1 MKNVLDEIDRL
12 RLKRGWTEYELAKRS
27 GITQSTISTWY
38 RRKQILTIDSLS
50 KVCAGF
56 GMTLS
61 AFFLEGDD
69 AIVLTQE
76 QRELLDHW
84 GALSPTQRKIVLE
97 LLEHMGTEH

>member
-1 MKNVLDEIDRL
+1 MKDVLEEITRQ
-12 RLKRGWTEYELAKRS
+12 RLKRGWTEYQLAKNANL
-27 GITQSTISTWY
+27 TQSTISTWY
-38 RRKQILTIDSLS
+38 RKKQIPTIDSLS

-84 GALSPTQRKIVLE
+84 GALSPTQQKIVLE
-97 LLEHMGTEH
+97 LLEHMGMEK